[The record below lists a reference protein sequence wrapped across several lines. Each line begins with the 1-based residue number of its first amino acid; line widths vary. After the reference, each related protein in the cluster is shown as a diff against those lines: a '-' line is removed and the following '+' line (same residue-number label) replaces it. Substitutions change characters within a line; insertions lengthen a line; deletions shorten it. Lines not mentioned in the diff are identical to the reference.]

1 MTAKPDPLYPL
12 AGKRVW
18 VSGHAGMVGGA
29 LVRRLAEED
38 CEVLTAGRD
47 ALDQRR
53 QADVEAWMGDIKPD
67 TVILAAATVG
77 GILAN
82 DTRPAEF
89 IYDNLA
95 IEANVIH
102 AARTTGVG
110 KLLFL
115 GAACMYPK
123 LAPQPM
129 AEETLLSGPVEET
142 NQWYAIAKIAGLK
155 MCQAYRTQ
163 YGCDFIAAIPANLY
177 GPGDNYDLQAGHVI
191 PALMRKAHEAKL
203 AGEAAFEVWGSGKPK
218 REFMYVD
225 DLADALVFLMTRY
238 SDPAPINVGT
248 GEELSIRELAE
259 TVARAVGFAGALSF
273 DAGKP
278 DGMERKRLDNARMDG
293 LGWTPNVSLAEGLAR
308 TYEWFLENAADDA
321 A

>member
-1 MTAKPDPLYPL
+1 MK
-12 AGKRVW
+12 GKKVW
-18 VSGHAGMVGGA
+18 VNGHRGMVGQA
-29 LVRRLAEED
+29 LVRRLGAED
-38 CEVLTAGRD
+38 CHILKTTSEE
-47 ALDQRR
+47 LDLRR
-53 QADVEAWMGDIKPD
+53 QADVEAWMEANKPEA
-67 TVILAAATVG
+67 VFLCAATVG

-102 AARTTGVG
+102 AARTIRVG

-115 GAACMYPK
+115 GAACMYPS

-129 AEETLLSGPVEET
+129 AEESLLSGPVEET

-155 MCQAYRTQ
+155 MCQAYRAQ

-177 GPGDNYDLQAGHVI
+177 GPGDNFDLQAGHVI
-191 PALMRKAHEAKL
+191 GALMRKAHEAKR
-203 AGEAAFEVWGSGKPK
+203 AGEAAFEVWGSGRPK

-225 DLADALVFLMTRY
+225 DLAGALVFLMTRY

-259 TVARAVGFAGALSF
+259 AVARAVGFAGELSF

-308 TYEWFLENAADDA
+308 TYEWFLENVADDA

>member
-1 MTAKPDPLYPL
+1 MTAKPDPLYSL

-18 VSGHAGMVGGA
+18 VAGHAGMVGRA
-29 LVRRLAEED
+29 LMRRLAHED

-47 ALDQRR
+47 ELDLRR
-53 QADVEAWMGDIKPD
+53 QADVEAWLAENRPD
-67 TVILAAATVG
+67 AVILAAATVG
-77 GILAN
+77 GIIAN

-102 AARTTGVG
+102 AARTAGVG

-115 GAACMYPK
+115 GAACMYPS

-163 YGCDFIAAIPANLY
+163 YECDFIAAIPANLY
-177 GPGDNYDLQAGHVI
+177 GPGDNFDLEAGHVI
-191 PALMRKAHEAKL
+191 PALMRKAHEAKR
-203 AGEAAFEVWGSGKPK
+203 AGEATFEVWGSGKPK

-238 SDPAPINVGT
+238 SNPAPINVGT
-248 GEELSIRELAE
+248 GEEVTIRELAE
-259 TVARAVGFAGALSF
+259 TVARTVGFTGELSF

-278 DGMERKRLDNARMDG
+278 DGMARKRLDNARMDG

-308 TYEWFLENAADDA
+308 TYEWFVDNAAGDA

>member
-1 MTAKPDPLYPL
+1 MAPEADTLYSL

-18 VSGHAGMVGGA
+18 VSGHAGMVGRA

-47 ALDQRR
+47 ELDLRR
-53 QADVEAWMGDIKPD
+53 QADVEAWMGDLKPD

-89 IYDNLA
+89 CYDNLA

-102 AARTTGVG
+102 ASRTVGVE

-123 LAPQPM
+123 LVPQPM

-163 YGCDFIAAIPANLY
+163 YKCDFIAAIPANLY
-177 GPGDNYDLQAGHVI
+177 GPGDNFDLEAGHVI

-203 AGEAAFEVWGSGKPK
+203 AGGATFEVWGSGKPK

-225 DLADALVFLMTRY
+225 DLAAALVFLMTRY

-248 GEELSIRELAE
+248 GEEVTIRELAE
-259 TVARAVGFAGALSF
+259 TVARVVGFAGELSF

-278 DGMERKRLDNARMDG
+278 DGMGRKRLDNARMDG
-293 LGWTPNVSLAEGLAR
+293 LGWVPNVSLAEGLAR
-308 TYEWFLENAADDA
+308 TYEWFVDNTADDA